1 MKEDFEKAAEA
12 MEQAAGISQKP
23 DHFYMAAGLW
33 LQAEKPR
40 KALPLLE
47 DLAKRPRPEARWLA
61 LLSETW
67 LRLKDVPQAAQ
78 AMERAARISGK
89 PEQTFRAARLWLE
102 ADQPKR
108 SLPLLEGL
116 THLPSPLGKWYI
128 ALSNCYLMLEAP
140 EKAAQAMETA
150 AEITRKGEDYYR
162 AGMLWLQ
169 AGNSRK
175 GISLLEI
182 CAAREPVEQK
192 WLVSLAQALVD
203 AAREGDALAVMERTA
218 LTDPKATPTIRYQG
232 ALLWLH
238 LKRPGKALPVL
249 KVLCASPSPAL
260 NWLVS
265 LVKTHVEL
273 EQMREA
279 ETALKRLIDLYPEDL
294 AAWRLAVWVGLQQS
308 DYAKAAAAMA
318 VAVRLGPPDPD
329 LLRELADIYHMAGAP
344 MKAAEAL
351 QKAWK
356 GHPTAVDWD
365 RLTNI
370 YLSGHRYDMA
380 LACARSAA
388 KVQATADRWQTVGA
402 IAFRLRRFEESNDAY
417 CRSAELSPD
426 ADIRLK
432 AGYAALKLDRLDEA
446 SRLFKEALRRAR
458 KNSRTAYEAHRNLAF
473 IKKMMA
479 IH

>member
-1 MKEDFEKAAEA
+1 MEK
-12 MEQAAGISQKP
+12 G
-23 DHFYMAAGLW
+23 
-33 LQAEKPR
+33 
-40 KALPLLE
+40 
-47 DLAKRPRPEARWLA
+47 
-61 LLSETW
+61 
-67 LRLKDVPQAAQ
+67 
-78 AMERAARISGK
+78 
-89 PEQTFRAARLWLE
+89 
-102 ADQPKR
+102 
-108 SLPLLEGL
+108 
-116 THLPSPLGKWYI
+116 
-128 ALSNCYLMLEAP
+128 
-140 EKAAQAMETA
+140 
-150 AEITRKGEDYYR
+150 AEITGKGEDYYR

-192 WLVSLAQALVD
+192 WLVGLAQALVD
-203 AAREGDALAVMERTA
+203 ADREGDALAVMERTA

-329 LLRELADIYHMAGAP
+329 LLRELADLYHMAGAP

-356 GHPTAVDWD
+356 GHPTARDWD
-365 RLTNI
+365 RLVNT
-370 YLSGHRYDMA
+370 YLSGHRYEPA

-388 KVQATADRWQTVGA
+388 GAQATAERWETVGA
-402 IAFRLRRFEESNDAY
+402 IAFRLRRFEESYDAY
-417 CRSAELSPD
+417 NRSADMSPD
-426 ADIRLK
+426 ADLRLK
-432 AGYAALKLDRLDEA
+432 AAYAAVKMDRLDEA
-446 SRLFKEALRRAR
+446 ARLSTEAMRRAG
-458 KNSRTAYEAHRNLAF
+458 KNSRTAYKAHRNLAF
-473 IKKMMA
+473 IKKMLAMQGKGD
-479 IH
+479 